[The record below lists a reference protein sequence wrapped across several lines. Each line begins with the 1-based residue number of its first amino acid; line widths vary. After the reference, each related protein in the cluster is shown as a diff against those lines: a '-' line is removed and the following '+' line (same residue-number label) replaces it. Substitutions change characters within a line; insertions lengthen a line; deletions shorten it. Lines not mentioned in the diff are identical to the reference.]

1 MAKSRRISVTPNLE
15 YALKILKKATKS
27 VADEELKKE
36 AAEAIKYLDKTFKGE
51 AQVARG
57 YGCKPPTKFEP
68 PR

>member
-15 YALKILKKATKS
+15 YALNILKKAVKS

-36 AAEAIKYLDKTFKGE
+36 AGDAVKYLDKTFKGE
-51 AQVARG
+51 AQALRG
-57 YGCKPPTKFEP
+57 QGCKPPVRIDP